1 MSEDSNI
8 IPQQRLPWARLF
20 YVDIVTLAD
29 IETLLLS
36 LVSIAKKMFAG
47 KSFVHHQTYDDGKF
61 AVNLAQ

>member
-8 IPQQRLPWARLF
+8 IPAKITMGQALL
-20 YVDIVTLAD
+20 DIVTLAD